1 MAVRILL
8 VEDSVTDRELAMRA
22 LRRLPEPPGPA
33 DILAASDWTEG
44 AALLERGGID
54 LVLLDYRL
62 PRMNGLEVLHHFGEH
77 PPVPVIMMTGQ
88 DDVATAIEMIRAG
101 ARDYVPKSTNWDAA
115 LRLVVTRVLEQ
126 VGVERELAAAR
137 AALERHAAE
146 LEAEVAARTALLE
159 AQAAEIEKLYL
170 QAEESNRLKNEIL
183 SNLSH
188 ELLTPLNGILGLS
201 DMLRDDLAEEARPD
215 VVETLNELHGQGLRL
230 FHTIESLLALSRLR
244 EGKAGITA
252 SRFSLPALLQ
262 EWRADALT
270 LLAGSHVAIDWHPAS
285 PTEIEHDREKLHAI
299 GYHLLSNA
307 IKFSPGGRVD
317 VRLVA
322 TVEGGVLLTVADTG
336 IGIPPAARALLLE
349 DFRQLDGSSTRA
361 HEGLGLGL
369 GIVRRCTALLGGS
382 IAIEDRPGGGTVVTV
397 RVPALAPATARA
409 ASDLGEKPDT
419 GPAGS

>member
-8 VEDSVTDRELAMRA
+8 VEDSVADRELALRA
-22 LRRLPEPPGPA
+22 LRKLPEPPGPA

-44 AALLERGGID
+44 AALLARGGID
-54 LVLLDYRL
+54 LLLLDYRL
-62 PRMNGLEVLHHFGEH
+62 PRMDGLEVLRHFGER
-77 PPVPVIMMTGQ
+77 PPVPVIMMTVQ

-101 ARDYVPKSTNWDAA
+101 ARDYVPKSSNWDAT

-126 VGVERELAAAR
+126 VGIEQELAAAR

-170 QAEESNRLKNEIL
+170 QAEECNRVKHELL

-201 DMLRDDLAEEARPD
+201 DLLREDLAEEARPD
-215 VVETLNELHGQGLRL
+215 VVETLNDLHGQGLRL
-230 FHTIESLLALSRLR
+230 FHMIESLLALSRLR
-244 EGKAGITA
+244 EGKAGIA
-252 SRFSLPALLQ
+252 AVRFSLPALLE

-307 IKFSPGGRVD
+307 IKFSAGGRVD

-322 TVEGGVLLTVADTG
+322 TVEGGVQLTVADTG

-369 GIVRRCTALLGGS
+369 GIVRRCTALLRGS

-397 RVPALAPATARA
+397 RVPALAA
-409 ASDLGEKPDT
+409 APGYSSSRT
-419 GPAGS
+419 